1 MVVLLTLNHFIL
13 MFIVFTKPNKLTK
26 TYQEAIEIA
35 DAHYHL
41 TGEVVAVERSEITDV
56 SYI

>member
-1 MVVLLTLNHFIL
+1 

-35 DAHYHL
+35 NVHYYL
-41 TGEVVAVERSEITDV
+41 TGEVVAIERSEITDV
-56 SYI
+56 NASYSPS

>member
-1 MVVLLTLNHFIL
+1 

-35 DAHYHL
+35 DAHYDL
-41 TGEVVAVERSEITDV
+41 TGEVVAIERSEIAPY
-56 SYI
+56 SFS

>member
-1 MVVLLTLNHFIL
+1 

-26 TYQEAIEIA
+26 TYQEAFEIA

-56 SYI
+56 SNI